1 MNFAPLGTLILGFY
15 LFCTAFTIWE
25 IKHAL
30 LIDDDFD
37 LEKGEH

>member
-1 MNFAPLGTLILGFY
+1 MILYLILGFY